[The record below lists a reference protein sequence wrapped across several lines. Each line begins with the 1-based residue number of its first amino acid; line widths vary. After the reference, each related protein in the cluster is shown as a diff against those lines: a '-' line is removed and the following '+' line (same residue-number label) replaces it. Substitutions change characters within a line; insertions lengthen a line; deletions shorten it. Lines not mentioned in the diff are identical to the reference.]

1 MREVVPGRAGRGV
14 WTLALL
20 VVAICVLAFAA
31 PAFASSSPQPVA
43 ASPTASEA
51 AAPASPAAAVSS
63 PAPAGTTTPAVASSP
78 VTSTLTAALSKASVV
93 FGDPVT
99 VSGQLDPAAAGQEV
113 TVKIG
118 DVVAGTATTDAAGA
132 YTLAF
137 TPRRGGDVVASLTA
151 DPTVVSDPQAL
162 AVKPK
167 VTITHGALV
176 PFVPST
182 FVVKV
187 APSAYDGVVVIK
199 VVHRGV
205 TVGSYRARVSNGR
218 AVLQIPLR
226 GVDAFTLDA
235 TLQASGGLAAR
246 SLQIKVPVP
255 AKTLSAGS
263 TGPYV
268 KGMLLALQQLKF
280 RVPGVGTTFTV
291 NAKDSVMAFQKAY
304 GLSRTYVFNT
314 ACWRKIDGAKVIKP
328 KYSSPSTHLEV
339 DKGRQILMVVKGSK
353 VYGIICVSTGA
364 TNNTPEGSFHIQQ
377 KHPFTTSGFGG
388 ILVRTMGFIGNFAIH
403 GYAPVPPYPASHGC
417 VREPIW
423 ACYWVYDQSFVGE
436 ALYVYH

>member
-99 VSGQLDPAAAGQEV
+99 ISGQLDPAAAGQEV

-167 VTITHGALV
+167 VTITPGAV
-176 PFVPST
+176 APIVPSR

-205 TVGSYRARVSNGR
+205 TVGS
-218 AVLQIPLR
+218 
-226 GVDAFTLDA
+226 
-235 TLQASGGLAAR
+235 
-246 SLQIKVPVP
+246 
-255 AKTLSAGS
+255 
-263 TGPYV
+263 
-268 KGMLLALQQLKF
+268 
-280 RVPGVGTTFTV
+280 
-291 NAKDSVMAFQKAY
+291 
-304 GLSRTYVFNT
+304 
-314 ACWRKIDGAKVIKP
+314 
-328 KYSSPSTHLEV
+328 
-339 DKGRQILMVVKGSK
+339 
-353 VYGIICVSTGA
+353 
-364 TNNTPEGSFHIQQ
+364 
-377 KHPFTTSGFGG
+377 
-388 ILVRTMGFIGNFAIH
+388 
-403 GYAPVPPYPASHGC
+403 
-417 VREPIW
+417 
-423 ACYWVYDQSFVGE
+423 
-436 ALYVYH
+436 